1 MDWYYGIIEDRN
13 DPLKIG
19 RVRVRVHGCHTDD
32 KSRIGSPDLPWW
44 HVITPTTNAGLGGF
58 GIQHSL
64 VEGTTVFGFW
74 RDEDMQD
81 FVVMGVQ
88 QGISQKGY
96 KETITDELI
105 TNSVDKGFNDPR
117 RKTSLAYD
125 TTADGMNPPG
135 DAKRGNSLTA
145 SLDSAPN
152 LIKKTNIKYD
162 GSGSKREEFTE
173 ADKTLPYY
181 PLVTD
186 ATDINVFATAS
197 GDYSSRDLSELIT
210 DKKTNISYLK
220 PAANP
225 EKDSPTREDKEVTG
239 AKSNATP
246 LYPYN
251 KALYTE
257 SGHIVELDDTRGN
270 ERISIEHRTGTFY
283 EIDAEGNQIHR
294 VVNDNYTVICKDNEL
309 YVGGKVNIKVLGDAT
324 VDIEGDAKIDVK
336 KTIKMHSKEKMT
348 LSSGKEIEI
357 ASATVS
363 INGAEVKLN
372 S

>member
-1 MDWYYGIIEDRN
+1 M
-13 DPLKIG
+13 PA
-19 RVRVRVHGCHTDD
+19 
-32 KSRIGSPDLPWW
+32 
-44 HVITPTTNAGLGGF
+44 TNAGLGGF

-74 RDEDMQD
+74 RDENMQD

-96 KETITDELI
+96 KETTTHELI
-105 TNSVDKGFNDPR
+105 DNQVDKGFNDPR
-117 RKTSLAYD
+117 RKTSDEYLS
-125 TTADGMNPPG
+125 TADGTNPPG
-135 DAKRGNSLTA
+135 DSKRPNSLTA
-145 SLDSAPN
+145 ALDSAPN

-186 ATDINVFATAS
+186 ATDINVFATAD
-197 GDYSSRDLSELIT
+197 GDYSSRDLSELIKDKET
-210 DKKTNISYLK
+210 TITYLEPASGNPKVSDYKAAVRKDKK
-220 PAANP
+220 
-225 EKDSPTREDKEVTG
+225 VTG

-324 VDIEGDAKIDVK
+324 VDIGGDAKIDVK
-336 KTIKMHSKEKMT
+336 KTLTIDSREKMT

-357 ASATVS
+357 TSATVS